1 MGYKLKRDAA
11 GNVVAVGEK
20 PVVVDDNGKETEF
33 DVDGT
38 IAAVKERNAQIVTMR
53 EELKPLKEQL
63 AAFEGLDPKSART
76 ALEVVA
82 KLDQKQLIDAGQV
95 DKAVQDL
102 KAEHEKV
109 LTKVRGE
116 LDSVKTQ
123 FKSTQIGAAFANSEF
138 LKSKVESTPV
148 PLIQSYFKEHFS
160 LDETGNIVALDST
173 GKQMYSTSNPAIP
186 AGFDEAIERLIGES
200 PFRDRIITTGQSSGT
215 NTPSNA
221 SSKGTGRITRKQFE
235 ALPASEKPNAALTL
249 QIVD

>member
-20 PVVVDDNGKETEF
+20 PVVIDDNGKESEF
-33 DVDGT
+33 DVEGT
-38 IAAVKERNAQIVTMR
+38 ILAVKERNAQIVSMR
-53 EELKPLKEQL
+53 DELKPLKEQL
-63 AAFEGLDPKSART
+63 TAFEGLDPKAART

-109 LTKVRGE
+109 LAKVRGE
-116 LDSVKTQ
+116 LEGVKAQ
-123 FKSTQIGAAFANSEF
+123 FHKTQIGAAFANSEF
-138 LKSKVESTPV
+138 LKTKAESTPV
-148 PLIQSYFKEHFS
+148 LLLQSYFEKNFE
-160 LDETGNIVALDST
+160 LDDAGGIIAKDSS
-173 GKQMYSTSNPAIP
+173 GKQMYSTANPAIP

-200 PFRDRIITTGQSSGT
+200 PFRDRIITTGQGSGGG
-215 NTPSNA
+215 TPSGA

-235 ALPASEKPNAALTL
+235 ALPAHEKPNAALNL